1 MQNNKKLWILV
12 FVVVI
17 ITVTTSITTF
27 RSQGQQASQSDQT
40 QDKMTQYKQAR
51 AEFESQFPIVD
62 YNALVSNKAEDPDKT
77 KVEELEKRKAKNNR
91 YDNFRFVSD
100 NPNPKTIESSLT
112 DEGQLSPIP
121 VNESKIV
128 IIGEILNAQAN
139 LSNNKFSV
147 YSEFTVRIEKVLK
160 NSISLEVI
168 TENITID
175 RLGGFVRY
183 PNGQKVLYS
192 ISGNGMPRVGK
203 RYVLFLTKP
212 DESPNY
218 NILTGYELKED
229 KVYPLD
235 TTYKFKPY
243 KGKSKIDLF
252 KTVEEKISS
261 IDKENHE

>member
-1 MQNNKKLWILV
+1 MQSNKKLWIVVL
-12 FVVVI
+12 VVVI
-17 ITVTTSITTF
+17 TTIITSITTF
-27 RSQGQQASQSDQT
+27 RSQGQQASQSEQT
-40 QDKMTQYKQAR
+40 QDKMAQYKQAR

-62 YNALVSNKAEDPDKT
+62 YNALVSNKAEESDKT
-77 KVEELEKRKAKNNR
+77 KAEELEKRKAKSSR
-91 YDNFRFVSD
+91 YDNFQFVSD

-112 DEGQLSPIP
+112 DDSQLSPIP
-121 VNESKIV
+121 VKESEII

-147 YSEFTVRIEKVLK
+147 YSEFTVRIEKALK
-160 NSISLEVI
+160 NRTSKEVI

-192 ISGNGMPRVGK
+192 VSGNGMPRVGK

-212 DESPNY
+212 DKSPNY

-235 TTYKFKPY
+235 TTYIFKPY
-243 KGKSKIDLF
+243 KEKSKIDLI
-252 KTVEEKISS
+252 KAIEEKIIS